1 VKPSL
6 IIADHA
12 PGLVLAAHRIVPTVV
27 VGECF
32 TVPPPVEVFP
42 ILRFPAAPE
51 SAQRQEQVSKTV
63 HEVVKLDASL
73 GQVLNGDAS
82 FIFGIPEL
90 DPYRHLRTHDQYVSV
105 HITPIPS
112 DLHSSDGSAWAYLSD
127 NYPHRGLVLQT
138 IKPQCEFKPLTEVLA
153 GKSLAIHHGG
163 LTTAI
168 TCLLAGI
175 PQLVLPMYLE
185 QHLNAI
191 ALSQLGVATM
201 LTKPTWQGLLMA
213 QTQAYALTENAKLQ
227 AESLA
232 HWNQNFME
240 VVIQT
245 CLKFLGRPSLV

>member
-1 VKPSL
+1 MANWTLPQVVSICFRHGAIVAKRCDRL
-6 IIADHA
+6 TCRI
-12 PGLVLAAHRIVPTVV
+12 LAT
-27 VGECF
+27 
-32 TVPPPVEVFP
+32 
-42 ILRFPAAPE
+42 LRKGFA
-51 SAQRQEQVSKTV
+51 K
-63 HEVVKLDASL
+63 
-73 GQVLNGDAS
+73 
-82 FIFGIPEL
+82 
-90 DPYRHLRTHDQYVSV
+90 
-105 HITPIPS
+105 
-112 DLHSSDGSAWAYLSD
+112 
-127 NYPHRGLVLQT
+127 
-138 IKPQCEFKPLTEVLA
+138 CEFKPLSEVLG

-245 CLKFLGRPSLV
+245 CLKFLSRPSLV